1 MKTFLETI
9 AADML
14 GKYGTDLSRV
24 AVIFPNKR
32 ASLFL
37 NEYFA
42 RLAGRP
48 LWSPAYFTISEFF
61 CQQSSWIVADPIKLV
76 CDLYRSFVSVTGSNE
91 TLDHFY
97 SWGQLMIADFDDIDK
112 NMADAEHLF
121 ANVSDL
127 HDLDDLSYLSPQ
139 QKEMLAQ
146 FFANFHDDETTE
158 LKSRFIRL
166 WSQFYDIYTD
176 FKQRLK
182 SQNIAYEGM
191 LYRDVVEKNN
201 MQLQYNVYLFVGF
214 NLLQTVEKKLFQ
226 QIKQQGKARFYWDFD
241 QYYMTN
247 NHEAGSFIR
256 SYLSIFPNEL
266 DSNDRSI
273 YGNIGGG
280 RPLTYISASSD
291 DMQARYISSWLT
303 AKNNDISTDRLHAG
317 QRTAIVMCD
326 ENLLLS
332 VVHSLPPTNMPINV
346 TTGFPLMGTTIASLV
361 MRLIDFNMRPY
372 WGEETKARMK
382 RHPYANLV
390 PDDMLLQ
397 KSSSSRQ
404 LVEWLLT
411 IMKQLAT
418 SAEQRDEMTAE
429 SFFRMYQLLNRLNM
443 LITSGDLEVDS
454 YTLQRLIR
462 QLIQSTTI
470 PFHGEPIG
478 GLQIMG
484 VLETRNLDF
493 QHVLVLSCN
502 EGNMPKG
509 INDSSFI
516 PYNIRKAYGL
526 TTSDHKAA
534 LYSYYFHRMIQ
545 RANDVTLLYNNSTDG
560 GRTGEMS
567 RFMLQ
572 LLAEGKAFKVR
583 RLTLAPNQSIPS
595 LMPHSVAKDSACM
608 ERLEEIVRE
617 RLYPSSINRYIRCQL
632 LFYFTEVCGL
642 KEPDHHEE
650 GEIDSRTFG
659 DIFHK
664 AAQLLYEE
672 LCRNSNLVTHEMIEY
687 AQKNSALIERV
698 TDKAINENLFGNYPP
713 NKIPPLNGMQ
723 QLNREVIVHYL
734 RRLLST
740 DLQLTPFTI
749 HGTEE
754 KVKASLSIGGKEIK
768 IQGIIDRLDEIV
780 SSQTKKKIMRV
791 VDYKTGGK
799 QFDNNLK
806 TVADV
811 FDTNAIKLH
820 SDYYL
825 QAMLYSIIV
834 SRNSK
839 FSGLPVSPVL
849 LFIQHTLAP
858 DFDPTLKIGGHKI
871 LSIADYETEF
881 LQHFEALIHQILNP
895 EIEFQPTAI
904 RERCDSCPF
913 RQLCWQ

>member
-1 MKTFLETI
+1 MKTFLEAI
-9 AADML
+9 AADIL

-37 NEYFA
+37 NEHLA

-61 CQQSSWIVADPIKLV
+61 RQQSPWIVADPIKLV
-76 CDLYRSFVSVTGSNE
+76 CDLYKSFLTITGSNE

-112 NMADAEHLF
+112 TMANAEHLF
-121 ANVSDL
+121 TNISDL
-127 HDLDDLSYLSPQ
+127 HDFDDLSYLSPQ
-139 QKEMLAQ
+139 QKDMLSK
-146 FFANFHDDETTE
+146 FFANFHEDETTE
-158 LKSRFIRL
+158 LKSNFIHL
-166 WSQFYDIYTD
+166 WNKFFAIYTN
-176 FKQRLK
+176 FKQRLE

-191 LYRDVVEKNN
+191 LYRNVVEKNN
-201 MQLQYNVYLFVGF
+201 LQLQYDVYLFVGF

-226 QIKQQGKARFYWDFD
+226 QIKQQGKGRFYWDFD

-256 SYLSIFPNEL
+256 SYLTIFPNEL
-266 DSNDRSI
+266 DNNDHSL
-273 YGNIGGG
+273 YGNIDRG
-280 RPLTYISASSD
+280 RSLTYISAPSD

-303 AKNNDISTDRLHAG
+303 MKNENANTDRLHAG
-317 QRTAIVMCD
+317 QQTAIVMCD

-332 VVHSLPPTNMPINV
+332 VVHSLPPSDMPINV
-346 TTGFPLMGTTIASLV
+346 TTGFPLMGTTIASLIL
-361 MRLIDFNMRPY
+361 RLIDFKMRSY
-372 WGEETKARMK
+372 SGQETIARMK
-382 RHPYANLV
+382 RHPYANLI
-390 PDDMLLQ
+390 PDNMLL
-397 KSSSSRQ
+397 KPISSSRQ

-418 SAEQRDEMTAE
+418 SEDRHDEMTAE
-429 SFFRMYQLLNRLNM
+429 SFFRMYQLLNRVNM
-443 LITSGDLEVDS
+443 LMAGGDLEVDS
-454 YTLQRLIR
+454 HTLQRLVR

-478 GLQIMG
+478 GIQIMG

-493 QHVLVLSCN
+493 QHILVLSCN

-516 PYNIRKAYGL
+516 PYTIRKVYGL
-526 TTSDHKAA
+526 TTPDHKAA
-534 LYSYYFHRMIQ
+534 LYSYYFHRLIQ
-545 RANDVTLLYNNSTDG
+545 RADDVTLLYNNSTDG

-583 RLTLAPNQSIPS
+583 RLTLAPNQALPS
-595 LMPHSVAKDSACM
+595 LMPHSIVKDSACL
-608 ERLEEIVRE
+608 ERLETIGHEK
-617 RLYPSSINRYIRCQL
+617 LYPSSINRYIRCQL
-632 LFYFTEVCGL
+632 LFYFTDVCGL
-642 KEPDHHEE
+642 KEPDHHED

-664 AAQLLYEE
+664 AAQLLYIE
-672 LCRNSNLVTHEMIEY
+672 LSGKSKLITHKMIEY
-687 AQKNSALIERV
+687 AQKNKALIERV
-698 TDKAINENLFGNYPP
+698 TDKAINQMLFGDCPTSKVP
-713 NKIPPLNGMQ
+713 HLNGMQ
-723 QLNREVIVHYL
+723 QLNREVIIRYL
-734 RRLLST
+734 NRLLSI
-740 DLQLTPFTI
+740 DSQITPFTI
-749 HGTEE
+749 IGTEKE
-754 KVKASLSIGGKEIK
+754 VETSLLIDEKEIK
-768 IQGIIDRLDEIV
+768 LRGIIDRIDEIENRE
-780 SSQTKKKIMRV
+780 TKNKTLRV

-799 QFDNNLK
+799 RFENDLNS
-806 TVADV
+806 VAEL
-811 FDTNAIKLH
+811 FDTNAIKRH

-834 SRNSK
+834 RRSNQFVGQS
-839 FSGLPVSPVL
+839 VSPVL

-858 DFDPTLKIGGHKI
+858 DFDPTLRIDKQKI
-871 LSIADYETEF
+871 LNITDYETEF
-881 LQHFEALIHQILNP
+881 LQHFESLILEILNP
-895 EIEFQPTAI
+895 EIEFQPTAV

-913 RQLCWQ
+913 RTLCWQ